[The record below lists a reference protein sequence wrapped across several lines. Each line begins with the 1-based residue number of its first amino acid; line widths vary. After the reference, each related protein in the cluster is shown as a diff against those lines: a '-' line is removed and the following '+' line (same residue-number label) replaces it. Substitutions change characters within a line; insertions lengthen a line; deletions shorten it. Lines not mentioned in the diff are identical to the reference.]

1 MESTVTVQ
9 TVARTARTRLRRILL
24 TAHHHPDRS
33 FRLPLHTELFLVA
46 HNDTTGQAHL
56 GQTALC
62 RGLAGAILLELW
74 LTWRIQ
80 IGWRYDARNG
90 VATLEPGLI
99 RVIDPDLIGD
109 PLTDAALAHI
119 WRTGGALHVRQFVK
133 EFATPDLYDRVR
145 ADMVATGVLRR
156 VTRRRL
162 LFSRQEAHI
171 PVHPRLSLRARSSVR
186 AVADNPNH
194 THAEDQESNRQAQAL
209 AGLVLALGLTR
220 HVIPVSPAE
229 IQRKLIDLLAGQR
242 DPAIRETV
250 AALAPRRH
258 RV

>member
-1 MESTVTVQ
+1 MTVQ
-9 TVARTARTRLRRILL
+9 LLERTARTRLRRVLL

-33 FRLPLHTELFLVA
+33 FRLPLHIKLFLIA

-56 GQTALC
+56 AHTALC

-74 LTWRIQ
+74 LTGRIQ

-99 RVIDPDLIGD
+99 RVLDPNLIGD

-133 EFATPDLYDRVR
+133 EFATPDLHDRVR
-145 ADMVATGVLRR
+145 ADMVATGVLHR

-162 LFSRQEAHI
+162 LFSRREAHI

-186 AVADNPNH
+186 DIADNPGH
-194 THAEDQESNRQAQAL
+194 TYAEDQQSNHQAQAL

-220 HVIPVSPAE
+220 HVIPASPAE
-229 IQRKLIDLLAGQR
+229 FQRKLIDLLAGQR

-250 AALAPRRH
+250 AVLAPRRH
-258 RV
+258 QV